1 MSFVSF
7 TSQIIRELRE
17 EVDRLK
23 RLLAAKIAGKSHI
36 VEPGET
42 TIEIEEMLSESEK
55 LMSECTM
62 TWEQKEKQTQQI
74 QQVRQRAVF
83 LTVVIP
89 CRNVAFLVLLPA
101 NIFIGSVKLKR
112 SVLFVDGILKNKS
125 VTIL

>member
-1 MSFVSF
+1 MMLFLTTAIHWWVLLLGRHKVQSFLTNF
-7 TSQIIRELRE
+7 FWDIFQIIRELRE

-62 TWEQKEKQTQQI
+62 TWEQKEKQTEKI
-74 QQVRQRAVF
+74 QQVKK
-83 LTVVIP
+83 
-89 CRNVAFLVLLPA
+89 
-101 NIFIGSVKLKR
+101 KL
-112 SVLFVDGILKNKS
+112 
-125 VTIL
+125 

>member
-62 TWEQKEKQTQQI
+62 TWEQKEKQTQEI

-83 LTVVIP
+83 LTVVLP
-89 CRNVAFLVLLPA
+89 CQCCFFCVITSKYLHWLH
-101 NIFIGSVKLKR
+101 
-112 SVLFVDGILKNKS
+112 
-125 VTIL
+125 